1 MHEVVVFLGPSLD
14 PVRAR
19 AILRARYCP
28 PVKRG
33 DVTRAV
39 AEGARIIGII
49 DGVFFQDCSVGH
61 REILAALRAGVSVVG
76 ASSMGALRAAELD
89 SLGMEGVGAVYEAY
103 RSGELVADDEVAL
116 IFDPETYKPLS
127 EPLVNI
133 RSTLAEAETQGVI
146 DRHAAGVL
154 LSAAQSLY
162 FPERTYEAVCDL
174 ARTSLSPEVIAG
186 FRAFA
191 ASGAIDRKRKD
202 AEAAL
207 LRIREI
213 AREKGIDDEPHD

>member
-1 MHEVVVFLGPSLD
+1 MHDVVVFLGPSLD

-33 DVTRAV
+33 DVTHAV
-39 AEGARIIGII
+39 TKGARIIGII

-89 SLGMEGVGAVYEAY
+89 TLGMEGVGAVYEAF
-103 RSGELVADDEVAL
+103 RSGELVSDDEVAL
-116 IFDPETYKPLS
+116 IFDPESYVPLS

-133 RSTLAEAETQGVI
+133 RSTLAEAETQGFI
-146 DRHAAGVL
+146 DHHAAGVL

-162 FPERTYEAVCDL
+162 FPDRTYEAVCDQ
-174 ARTSLSPEVIAG
+174 ARSSLSPEVIAR
-186 FRAFA
+186 FLAFA
-191 ASGAIDRKRKD
+191 GSGAVDRKGKD
-202 AEAAL
+202 AKKAL

-213 AREKGIDDEPHD
+213 AREMGINAEPHD